1 MRGHLVQRYEGSWSI
16 VLDLGFQIDA
26 ATGKTRRRQK
36 WITVRG
42 RRQDA
47 EARLAELVRDVHR
60 GELVMPHKRTLGAW
74 LDEWLDKAIKP
85 PARTLRAYETYKS
98 VIARHLKPRLGA
110 IVLQQV
116 KAADLKRYYTEA
128 AERAENPLAPAT
140 LEQHHTILHS
150 ALQAAV
156 LEGLV
161 QRNVAKLVVGKP
173 HAPEGHQDAME
184 HCWEGHEAKT
194 LLVAAKA
201 AGARQAAF
209 YTLAL
214 DTGAR
219 RGELCG
225 LKWPDVDLASGR
237 VTFQRQLLKPGPV
250 PVFGPVK
257 NKAPRTVEI
266 AAETVALLR
275 RHRGHQAELKLAN
288 REHYHDHGLV
298 FAKEWGDLQR
308 RHDTL
313 GDPLQANNLGQRE
326 YARLIKAAGVRAIKF
341 HGLRHTCAT
350 LLLQAGV
357 PANVVQ
363 RRLGHKKIEITL
375 TIYAHAL
382 PAMQQD
388 AAARLAAVLH

>member
-16 VLDLGFQIDA
+16 VLDLGYEADT
-26 ATGKTRRRQK
+26 ATGKMKRRQK

-42 RRQDA
+42 SKRDA
-47 EARLAELVRDVHR
+47 EARLAELVRDVNR
-60 GELVMPHKRTLGAW
+60 GELVMPHKRTVGEW
-74 LDEWLDKAIKP
+74 LEEWLDKAIKP

-110 IVLQQV
+110 IPLQQV
-116 KAADLKRYYTEA
+116 KAADLKAYYTEA
-128 AERAENPLAPAT
+128 GGRAEDPLAPAT

-173 HAPEGHQDAME
+173 HAPEGHEDARE
-184 HCWEGHEAKT
+184 HCWEAHEAKAF
-194 LLVAAKA
+194 LVAAKT
-201 AGARQAAF
+201 AGAQPGAF
-209 YTLAL
+209 YDLAL

-219 RGELCG
+219 KGELCG
-225 LKWPDVDLASGR
+225 LRWSDVDLAAAR
-237 VTFQRQLLKPGPV
+237 VTFERQLLKPGPS

-257 NKAPRTVEI
+257 NKTPRTVEI

-298 FAKEWGDLQR
+298 FAKEWGDLTR
-308 RHDTL
+308 RRDTL
-313 GDPLQANNLGQRE
+313 GEPLQSNNLGQRE
-326 YARLIKAAGVRAIKF
+326 FARLIKAAGVRPIKL

-357 PANVVQ
+357 PAHVVQ

-375 TIYAHAL
+375 AVYAHAL